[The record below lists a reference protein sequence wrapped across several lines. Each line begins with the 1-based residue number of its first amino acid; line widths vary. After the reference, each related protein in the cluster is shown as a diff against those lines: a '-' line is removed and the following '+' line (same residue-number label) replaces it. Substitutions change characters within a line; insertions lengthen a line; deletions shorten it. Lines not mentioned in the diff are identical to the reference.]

1 MPKYEWYFVNKDDD
15 VCKHATSDVRNS
27 VFLNLA
33 IVLDGLHA
41 MVTWGC
47 TPLSGQYGD
56 VPLDR
61 ALSEYRI

>member
-1 MPKYEWYFVNKDDD
+1 MNSKRFLIAD
-15 VCKHATSDVRNS
+15 VFHCVDPVRNS

-33 IVLDGLHA
+33 IVLHGLNA
-41 MVTWGC
+41 MVTLGR
-47 TPLSGQYGD
+47 TALYGQYGD